1 MTELRQARFIGL
13 FIMTLTLIVAVLIG
27 ISFYAARA
35 FERSLLPQLDQKMLT
50 VGTAVNA
57 KLERALRYGIPLE
70 RLPGVADFFGGV
82 LAANPDLA
90 YLAVTGTN
98 GVVLYQRG
106 TLLPPAEQL
115 AATTQ
120 PLAGP
125 PTARLIG
132 VAYDLALPLQNEGQ
146 ALTGSLH
153 VGADAGFVTRQIR
166 ELLFDIAIV
175 FIIAA
180 LVALELLPLI
190 VQQNL
195 ATPMRRLESVLRRV
209 AEGDLRYTLPASRDE
224 VGRLAGLLNQLV
236 THLNLTYQ
244 QVIHQAL
251 LLRTAIPASVGRLD
265 SGLAQLRKGFTFA
278 PNAQPTPYFTAHL
291 IGARMATFL
300 FVFAAE
306 LSQPFMPLYIR
317 TYAAALGD
325 PPAQWLISL
334 PLTIFTLTAAL
345 CMPIA
350 GWRFDRAGSRR
361 TFVEGALLMMTGLAG
376 TGLAFNFYDLLGWR
390 ALTAVGYAF
399 LYTACQGY
407 VVANSPEQRR
417 AQGSALFVSGLM
429 AGSICGPAIGG
440 ILADRIGYTATF
452 SCAAALALG
461 AGLAALNLL
470 SGSTTTLSTLPDQ
483 RPKQGLIRDLAT
495 NFRFTWL
502 MLFAAIP
509 AKLLLN
515 GFLFFLVPL
524 TLYELGN
531 SRSEIGRVVMLYGL
545 AALFLG
551 PMFARLADRFAIH
564 GLLIGAGGLL
574 TGIGLAPMLFFPN
587 TFTVLAGVLCLGVG
601 QAMSISPQLA
611 LVTRICRAQITSFG
625 SGPVLGFY
633 RLIERLGG
641 ASGPLIVALFAGLFG
656 YAGTMTAAG
665 VLGIVTA
672 TLFSIGFL
680 IMGVDPESS
689 DPPMPQA
696 TPEPF

>member
-1 MTELRQARFIGL
+1 MTELRQARFVGL
-13 FIMTLTLIVAVLIG
+13 FIMTLTLIMAALIG
-27 ISFYAARA
+27 ISFYAAWA

-50 VGTAVNA
+50 VGAAVNA

-90 YLAVTGTN
+90 YLAVTGPD

-115 AATTQ
+115 AVA
-120 PLAGP
+120 PSLANP
-125 PTARLIG
+125 PTARRVG
-132 VAYDLALPLQNEGQ
+132 AAYDLALPLQDNQ
-146 ALTGSLH
+146 IMAGSLH

-175 FIIAA
+175 FIIAV
-180 LVALELLPLI
+180 LIALELLPLI

-195 ATPMRRLESVLRRV
+195 AAPMRRLETVLGRIGD
-209 AEGDLRYTLPASRDE
+209 GDLRYTLPASYDE
-224 VGRLAGLLNQLV
+224 VGRLAGLLNRLV
-236 THLNLTYQ
+236 VGLNTTYQ
-244 QVIHQAL
+244 QFIHQAL
-251 LLRTAIPASVGRLD
+251 LLRTAIPASVARLD
-265 SGLAQLRKGFTFA
+265 TGLAQLRQGFTLA
-278 PNAQPTPYFTAHL
+278 PNGQPKPYFSAHL

-325 PPAQWLISL
+325 PPSQWLIGL
-334 PLTIFTLTAAL
+334 PLTVFTLTAAL
-345 CMPIA
+345 FMPIA
-350 GWRFDRAGSRR
+350 GWRFERAGSGR
-361 TFVEGALLMMTGLAG
+361 TFIEGAVLLMMGLAG
-376 TGLAFNFYDLLGWR
+376 TGLAFNFFDLLGWR

-407 VVANSPEQRR
+407 VIANAPEQRR
-417 AQGSALFVSGLM
+417 AEGGALFVSGLM

-461 AGLAALNLL
+461 AGLMAMKLL
-470 SGSTTTLSTLPDQ
+470 GGSALSTPPAQ
-483 RPKQGLIRDLAT
+483 RPQRGVIRDLTA

-551 PMFARLADRFAIH
+551 PTLARLADRFAVH

-574 TGIGLAPMLFFPN
+574 TGVGLIPMLFFPS
-587 TFTVLAGVLCLGVG
+587 TFTVLAGVLCLGLG

-611 LVTRICRAQITSFG
+611 LVTRICRPQIAHFG
-625 SGPVLGFY
+625 PGPVLGFY

-641 ASGPLIVALFAGLFG
+641 ASGPLIMAGLAGLLG
-656 YAGTMTAAG
+656 YPSTMTAAG
-665 VLGIVTA
+665 VLGVITA
-672 TLFSIGFL
+672 TLFSVGFL
-680 IMGVDPESS
+680 IMGVDPEPN
-689 DPPMPQA
+689 DQPMPPV
-696 TPEPF
+696 TPEAF

>member
-1 MTELRQARFIGL
+1 MPELRQARFAGL
-13 FIMTLTLIVAVLIG
+13 FIMTLILIVAVLIG

-35 FERSLLPQLDQKMLT
+35 FERSLLPQLDRKMLT

-70 RLPGVADFFGGV
+70 RLPGVTDFFGGV

-90 YLAVTGTN
+90 YLAVTSAN

-106 TLLPPAEQL
+106 TLLPSVEQL
-115 AATTQ
+115 LTATQ
-120 PLAGP
+120 PQAGP
-125 PTARLIG
+125 PTAQRVG
-132 VAYDLALPLQNEGQ
+132 AAYDLALPLQGNQ
-146 ALTGSLH
+146 TVAGSLH

-195 ATPMRRLESVLRRV
+195 AAPMRRLESVLRRI
-209 AEGDLRYTLPASRDE
+209 ADGDLRYTLPASHDE
-224 VGRLAGLLNQLV
+224 VGQLSSLINRLV
-236 THLNLTYQ
+236 TRLNTTYRQ
-244 QVIHQAL
+244 LIHQAL

-265 SGLAQLRKGFTFA
+265 SGLASLRQGFILA
-278 PNAQPTPYFTAHL
+278 PNGQPTPYLSVHL

-300 FVFAAE
+300 FIFAAE

-325 PPAQWLISL
+325 PPAQWLIGL
-334 PLTIFTLTAAL
+334 PLTVFTLTAAL

-350 GWRFDRAGSRR
+350 GWRFERVGSRH
-361 TFVEGALLMMTGLAG
+361 TFIEGAGLLMMGLAG
-376 TGLAFNFYDLLGWR
+376 TGLAFNFFDLLGWR

-407 VVANSPEQRR
+407 VVANSPEQHR

-470 SGSTTTLSTLPDQ
+470 GASPVIRSNQRDQ
-483 RPKQGLIRDLAT
+483 QPGHGLIRDLSA
-495 NFRFTWL
+495 NFRFAWL

-564 GLLIGAGGLL
+564 GLLIGVGGLL
-574 TGIGLAPMLFFPN
+574 TGVGLIPMLFFPN
-587 TFTVLAGVLCLGVG
+587 TLTVLAGVLCLGIG

-611 LVTRICRAQITSFG
+611 LVTRICRPQITRFG

-641 ASGPLIVALFAGLFG
+641 ASGPLIVAGFAGLFG
-656 YAGTMTAAG
+656 YSGTMTAIG
-665 VLGIVTA
+665 VLGVVTA

-680 IMGVDPESS
+680 IMGIDLEPS
-689 DPPMPQA
+689 DQSAPPV

>member
-1 MTELRQARFIGL
+1 MTELRQARFVGL
-13 FIMTLTLIVAVLIG
+13 FIMTLTLIMAALIG
-27 ISFYAARA
+27 ISFYAAWA

-90 YLAVTGTN
+90 YLAVTGPD

-115 AATTQ
+115 GGA
-120 PLAGP
+120 PSLANP
-125 PTARLIG
+125 PTARRVG
-132 VAYDLALPLQNEGQ
+132 AAYDLALPLQDNQ
-146 ALTGSLH
+146 TMAGSLH

-175 FIIAA
+175 FIIAV
-180 LVALELLPLI
+180 LIALELLPLI

-195 ATPMRRLESVLRRV
+195 AAPMRRLETVLGRIGD
-209 AEGDLRYTLPASRDE
+209 GDLRYTLPASYDE
-224 VGRLAGLLNQLV
+224 VGRLASLLNRLV
-236 THLNLTYQ
+236 AGLNTAYQ
-244 QVIHQAL
+244 QLIHQTL
-251 LLRTAIPASVGRLD
+251 LLRTAIPASVARLD
-265 SGLAQLRKGFTFA
+265 TGLAQLRQGFTLA
-278 PNAQPTPYFTAHL
+278 PNGQPKPYFSAHL

-317 TYAAALGD
+317 TYATALGD
-325 PPAQWLISL
+325 PPSQWLIGL
-334 PLTIFTLTAAL
+334 PLTVFTLTAAL
-345 CMPIA
+345 FMPIA
-350 GWRFDRAGSRR
+350 GWRFERAGSRR
-361 TFVEGALLMMTGLAG
+361 TFIEGAVLLMMGLAG
-376 TGLAFNFYDLLGWR
+376 TGLAFSFVDLLGWR

-407 VVANSPEQRR
+407 VIANAPEQRR
-417 AQGSALFVSGLM
+417 AEGGALFVSGLM

-461 AGLAALNLL
+461 AGLMAMNLL
-470 SGSTTTLSTLPDQ
+470 GGSTLTALSTPPAQ
-483 RPKQGLIRDLAT
+483 RPQRGVIRDLTT

-551 PMFARLADRFAIH
+551 PTLARLADRFAVH

-574 TGIGLAPMLFFPN
+574 TGVGLIPMLFFPS
-587 TFTVLAGVLCLGVG
+587 TFTVLAGVLCLGLG

-611 LVTRICRAQITSFG
+611 LVTRICRPQIARFG
-625 SGPVLGFY
+625 PGPVLGFY

-641 ASGPLIVALFAGLFG
+641 ASGPLIMAGLAGLLG
-656 YAGTMTAAG
+656 YPSTMTAAG
-665 VLGIVTA
+665 VLGVMTA
-672 TLFSIGFL
+672 TLFSVGFL
-680 IMGVDPESS
+680 IMGVDPEPN
-689 DPPMPQA
+689 DQPMPPV
-696 TPEPF
+696 TPEAF